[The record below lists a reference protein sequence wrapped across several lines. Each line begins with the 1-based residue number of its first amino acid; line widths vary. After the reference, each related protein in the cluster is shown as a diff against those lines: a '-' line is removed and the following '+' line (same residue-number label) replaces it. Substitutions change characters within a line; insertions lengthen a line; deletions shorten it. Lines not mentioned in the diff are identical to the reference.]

1 MAAAAYLQQLD
12 ALCERSGVEAGL
24 AARGVDV
31 TLDGVVRL
39 ATGFV
44 EGAEV
49 HPGGRVAVV

>member
-12 ALCERSGVEAGL
+12 ALCERGGVEAGL

-39 ATGFV
+39 AAGFV